1 MPSTSLTHASTDRCA
16 RCWIWRRTPLSCVIE
31 LFSPLFSFS
40 NVFLHPYTLMWLVMV
55 MSVFVAARPF
65 SYLRVRVTLSPHHL
79 TIPLYNFDLVP
90 NSLDTARMY
99 ISLQVSLSNVSLLFP
114 SKLRAFYLSSPSTG
128 LLRKSLTIRHCC
140 LHRHSIF
147 RAADLGAHR
156 ASHLLT
162 HRHYD
167 LY

>member
-16 RCWIWRRTPLSCVIE
+16 RCRIWRTPLSCVIE

-65 SYLRVRVTLSPHHL
+65 SYLRVRVTLSPHHF
-79 TIPLYNFDLVP
+79 TIPLYKFDLVP

-99 ISLQVSLSNVSLLFP
+99 ISLRVSLSNVSLLFP
-114 SKLRAFYLSSPSTG
+114 SKTACFYLSSPSTAFLRRALPFVTVASIAIRSSEPLTSEHIE
-128 LLRKSLTIRHCC
+128 LLIC
-140 LHRHSIF
+140 
-147 RAADLGAHR
+147 
-156 ASHLLT
+156 
-162 HRHYD
+162 
-167 LY
+167 